1 MKFIDTVKNLPLLS
15 LLAFSLAASPSL
27 SMAGDN
33 NRGHDKKQ
41 HSRDGASYGHK
52 RGDKRTPHQQ
62 RRQYIKH
69 SKKQHQGVYAYGQ
82 NRNYGPKHAFNKHH
96 GKKHNAHQHNQH
108 NQHRHGYG
116 HGHGHNHTQNHSNR
130 YQRNIIVEERRYPN
144 NYNLRDLRFMFGLH
158 TNNFDII
165 LRD

>member
-1 MKFIDTVKNLPLLS
+1 MKFIETVKTLPLLS
-15 LLAFSLAASPSL
+15 LLAFSLAVSPSL

-41 HSRDGASYGHK
+41 HSRDEASYGHK
-52 RGDKRTPHQQ
+52 QGDKRSTYQQ

-69 SKKQHQGVYAYGQ
+69 SKKQHQGAYAYGQ
-82 NRNYGPKHAFNKHH
+82 NRNYGHKHAFNKHH
-96 GKKHNAHQHNQH
+96 GKKHNAYQH
-108 NQHRHGYG
+108 NQHRHG
-116 HGHGHNHTQNHSNR
+116 HNHRQNHSNR

-144 NYNLRDLRFMFGLH
+144 NYSLRDLRFMFGLH